1 MSHILE
7 EYAKNLGVLISEPI
21 ISEHYFPIKENK
33 YIVIYSEEN
42 IQSKHYKYYNIV
54 LDLLRPILNSQNI
67 QVIQIDVK
75 NNTITGINKGISN
88 LLFKQY
94 AYIISKS
101 IAYIGSDSVYSHY
114 ASSKKIPIINL
125 FGNIYPSIS
134 NGYWSDKKQKID
146 ISAPWSEKP
155 CLNLYD
161 PKSEINL
168 IKPEQIAQAFLDL
181 LNIKNKINFKT
192 IEIGDLFLNKIY
204 EVVPTSFHD
213 IQVQNDDII
222 YLRIDYGFDEISFLQ
237 YCNKYKVSIITEQ
250 LIQLSTLE
258 KIRNNVKKISI
269 FLNKNSDTI
278 PEKYFEI
285 LKIWGIAFQILIKEK
300 NDLGF
305 VKNKYFD
312 QNVNLYE
319 FNSEKPKNIS
329 TKTLFF
335 SNKRIFKDGKQYA
348 SKAHLDLNKNMV
360 DNKMKIL
367 DTNEYWKDQ
376 EHFYFYEQD

>member
-1 MSHILE
+1 M
-7 EYAKNLGVLISEPI
+7 
-21 ISEHYFPIKENK
+21 
-33 YIVIYSEEN
+33 
-42 IQSKHYKYYNIV
+42 
-54 LDLLRPILNSQNI
+54 
-67 QVIQIDVK
+67 
-75 NNTITGINKGISN
+75 
-88 LLFKQY
+88 
-94 AYIISKS
+94 
-101 IAYIGSDSVYSHY
+101 
-114 ASSKKIPIINL
+114 
-125 FGNIYPSIS
+125 
-134 NGYWSDKKQKID
+134 
-146 ISAPWSEKP
+146 
-155 CLNLYD
+155 
-161 PKSEINL
+161 
-168 IKPEQIAQAFLDL
+168 
-181 LNIKNKINFKT
+181 
-192 IEIGDLFLNKIY
+192 
-204 EVVPTSFHD
+204 
-213 IQVQNDDII
+213 
-222 YLRIDYGFDEISFLQ
+222 
-237 YCNKYKVSIITEQ
+237 
-250 LIQLSTLE
+250 E